1 MKTRND
7 PRHQKREHAIQL
19 LFQWDFRKNEPI
31 DPDIQEIIEKV
42 SEIDSLI
49 QQSATQWPLEQVA
62 PVDRAILRYGTW
74 ELLYA
79 PNRPSEK
86 VIIDESIELARE
98 YGGDSS
104 PSFVNGV
111 LGSILKKNAENSKET
126 S

>member
-19 LFQWDFRKNEPI
+19 LYQWDFRKEEHFEEI
-31 DPDIQEIIEKV
+31 DPIVLRLD
-42 SEIDSLI
+42 EIDNII
-49 QQSATQWPLEQVA
+49 QDSATQWPLDQVA

-74 ELLYA
+74 ELLFA

-86 VIIDESIELARE
+86 VVIDESIELAKE
-98 YGGDSS
+98 YGGDNS

-111 LGSILKKNAENSKET
+111 LGSILKKHLAELEIQS
-126 S
+126 